1 SPCEWRHWPD
11 GSWPGRASRRR
22 LASVSEQH
30 GDRIPERLMD
40 DLLRRDDHVLAGRL
54 AQGWPDTSRALSLF
68 ERWRDRIAA
77 GADDEVADRWLELM
91 RNAEHARAEA

>member
-1 SPCEWRHWPD
+1 
-11 GSWPGRASRRR
+11 
-22 LASVSEQH
+22 VSEQH
-30 GDRIPERLMD
+30 GERIPERLMD

-54 AQGWPDTSRALSLF
+54 AQDWPDTSRALSLV

-91 RNAEHARAEA
+91 RNAEHARAEGNVPLYQALLAAAADWDDDVQTAR